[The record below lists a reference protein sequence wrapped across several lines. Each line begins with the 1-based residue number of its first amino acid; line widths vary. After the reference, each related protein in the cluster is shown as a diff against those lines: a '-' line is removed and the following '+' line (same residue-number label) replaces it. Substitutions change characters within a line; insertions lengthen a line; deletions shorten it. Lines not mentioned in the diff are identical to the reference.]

1 MRDQFCQQVGRRI
14 IDGHTI
20 GTHDTFQIVQRCTR
34 HKIIRKG
41 IWGLDFSDRH
51 APDRNLMPIVAQRFG
66 DRGNMQVVPRPCR
79 TSRYPS
85 SFNSPMALRMV
96 VRLTLNCAS
105 SSCSE
110 GRSVPTFRCPSVIS
124 CFNIPYTV
132 RYNACLLIERPSFLP
147 DFCKKIFETYPTITS
162 YGGIVNRNTEM
173 F

>member
-1 MRDQFCQQVGRRI
+1 MLWTETSCPLLRNVSEIEEICKSFCVVVI
-14 IDGHTI
+14 S
-20 GTHDTFQIVQRCTR
+20 CT
-34 HKIIRKG
+34 
-41 IWGLDFSDRH
+41 
-51 APDRNLMPIVAQRFG
+51 
-66 DRGNMQVVPRPCR
+66 VVPRPCR

-147 DFCKKIFETYPTITS
+147 DFRKKIFETYPTITS